1 MFIDTHAHLY
11 SEEFDKDR
19 AQTIEK
25 AKEAGVKKIVLP
37 NIDFST
43 IDAMMKMTKE
53 YPATC
58 FPLIGLHP
66 TSVNA
71 DYKNELKKI
80 FETAEEYNFKGIGEI
95 GIDLYW
101 DKTFAKEQ
109 TEAFASQVE
118 IALEKKLPFVI
129 HCRNS
134 MKEIMDVLKKYSNR
148 NLKGIF
154 HCFSG
159 SIKDAEKLINMGFYI
174 GIGGVVTF
182 KNSKLDKVVKEIPLE
197 SIVLETD
204 SPYLAP
210 TPYRGKRNE
219 SSYIPLIAKK
229 ISEIHKLPIEQIEEQ
244 TTKNA
249 IRLFD
254 I

>member
-43 IDAMMKMTKE
+43 IDAMMKMAKE